1 MDSFVLTVDRK
12 YWGVP
17 HHVQFTSLFT
27 GAKRHL
33 DEENFNLSATYKAKT
48 ICTKK
53 KGIECPNST
62 ANENRNKTEGNAPP
76 KLKDCAI

>member
-33 DEENFNLSATYKAKT
+33 DEENFNLPATYKAKT
-48 ICTKK
+48 I
-53 KGIECPNST
+53 
-62 ANENRNKTEGNAPP
+62 
-76 KLKDCAI
+76 LY

>member
-1 MDSFVLTVDRK
+1 MFSSPPFSLEQKGIWMRKILTCQPPIK
-12 YWGVP
+12 
-17 HHVQFTSLFT
+17 QKLF
-27 GAKRHL
+27 
-33 DEENFNLSATYKAKT
+33 
-48 ICTKK
+48 CTKK